1 MMTRAPLSMSLNS
14 RWLSLLVL
22 LVGLAMATF
31 AQATETDTQT
41 KAKQLWQL
49 LDYLAVDYGGAVRD
63 GKVISASEY
72 AEMQEFCLLY
82 TSPSPRD

>member
-49 LDYLAVDYGGAVRD
+49 LSMELWLRGATAAGV
-63 GKVISASEY
+63 A
-72 AEMQEFCLLY
+72 A
-82 TSPSPRD
+82 P